1 MQNRL
6 QVLWASCANFLTSR
20 LENLTRPA
28 VYDFLKRTS
37 QVAPEGR
44 RAYYWARFM
53 SEKHLTEPPWKTL
66 AGKQG
71 VKDLGLGKALA
82 GYCDIDLSKEPAKAV
97 ESLKEI
103 SELALK
109 LKKTYAIKE
118 DVVAHLEEMIKEV
131 KKTTPGLESKAK
143 ALTAATATSIKPA
156 EPAKAEVEEDDE
168 EKEAADFK
176 RDLKQKTMSA
186 LAQVRSRAPGEGE
199 QKGEPKPQL
208 QFMAYVAG
216 KNCSVIVAR
225 KVGSATKN
233 LLPDIAAVPTG
244 GKFVQ
249 GECIFEKNAHT
260 FVLELVPPGL
270 AKRLA
275 GALQNQTG
283 QKCKVRVR
291 SIDGSV
297 ESDSD
302 TEPEQAGSPPPT
314 ATPAPAA
321 DEMAKFTARLRAL
334 QPDILKALAFKSPES
349 EDIKRRTAEAGARA
363 NAKDFVQ
370 AHSTLDALEGA
381 VRKILAAGVAGP
393 PPIAAKAPPVA
404 PPPSAAGAAPR
415 KEIKLSTYLTGRANL
430 RTARD
435 NAAKE
440 LQRLQQAIL
449 AKATDEAFFKEI
461 EAKSQKLFEYL
472 APIDDSVTNKLEEA
486 GRCTDPEKQDE
497 LNNAVRELIQKQ
509 LAAIRG
515 HPLASFV
522 QDNPFGKFIVRQ
534 PLEVTLSALDKQLS

>member
-1 MQNRL
+1 
-6 QVLWASCANFLTSR
+6 
-20 LENLTRPA
+20 
-28 VYDFLKRTS
+28 
-37 QVAPEGR
+37 
-44 RAYYWARFM
+44 M

-71 VKDLGLGKALA
+71 VKDPGLGKALA
-82 GYCDIDLSKEPAKAV
+82 AYCNIDSSKEPAKAV
-97 ESLKEI
+97 ESLKGI
-103 SELALK
+103 CELALK
-109 LKKTYAIKE
+109 LKKTYAIK
-118 DVVAHLEEMIKEV
+118 DDIVAHLEEVIKEV
-131 KKTTPGLESKAK
+131 KKTTPGLELKAK
-143 ALTAATATSIKPA
+143 TLSAAAATSVKPP
-156 EPAKAEVEEDDE
+156 EPAKTEVEEDDE
-168 EKEAADFK
+168 EEEAADFK
-176 RDLKQKTMSA
+176 RDLKQKTAGA
-186 LAQVRSRAPGEGE
+186 LAQVRSRAPEEGE
-199 QKGEPKPQL
+199 QKGEPKAQL

-225 KVGSATKN
+225 KVGSATKK
-233 LLPDIAAVPTG
+233 LLPDIAGVPSG

-249 GECIFEKNAHT
+249 GECIFEKNSHT
-260 FVLELVPPGL
+260 FVVELVPAGL

-302 TEPEQAGSPPPT
+302 TEPDEAGAPPPA
-314 ATPAPAA
+314 ATPAPGA

-334 QPDILKALAFKSPES
+334 QPDILKALAIKSPES
-349 EDIKRRTAEAGARA
+349 EEIKRRAAEAATRA
-363 NAKDFVQ
+363 NAKDFVR

-381 VRKILAAGVAGP
+381 VRKILATGVAAP
-393 PPIAAKAPPVA
+393 PPAAAKAPPV
-404 PPPSAAGAAPR
+404 PPSPAPAGAAPR

-449 AKATDEAFFKEI
+449 EKATDEPFLKEI

-497 LNNAVRELIQKQ
+497 LNNAVRELIHKQ